1 MNELRERV
9 LAAAAAAPA
18 RPRAAVLR
26 LRWLVLSAAALASLA
41 IFALSGGA
49 RPTGRPLE
57 LWLATSA
64 GAIAVAGAAAALA
77 FRRGPSM
84 LGRPALHLVGIA
96 VITPILLLAWKLGVS
111 SMFPEMMRWWPDRV
125 GFRCLTLAAVTGI
138 APIAAML
145 YLWRGTAPA
154 HPRLTGM
161 ALGTAAGALAWTLVD
176 FWCPVGHVHHL
187 LLGHALPLAGFAAL
201 GAAAGGLLGARPAP
215 KR

>member
-18 RPRAAVLR
+18 PPRAAVLR

-41 IFALSGGA
+41 IFALAGGV
-49 RPTGRPLE
+49 RPTGRPVE

-77 FRRGPSM
+77 FRRGSSM
-84 LGRPALHLVGIA
+84 LGRPALHLVGLA
-96 VITPILLLAWKLGVS
+96 VITPLLLFAWKLGVS
-111 SMFPEMMRWWPDRV
+111 SLFPDEMTRWWSDRV
-125 GFRCLTLAAVTGI
+125 GFRCLTLAAATGI

-145 YLWRGTAPA
+145 YLWRGTSPA

-187 LLGHALPLAGFAAL
+187 LLGHVLPLAGFAAL
-201 GAAAGGLLGARPAP
+201 GAAAGGLLAAR
-215 KR
+215 R